1 MDQGPGVFRTIY
13 SQPNS
18 FKWEWNMFSDTK
30 DYKKFKNVDKTTKYG
45 ITSIFTIKNYFVL
58 GGSIGPDASSGKV

>member
-1 MDQGPGVFRTIY
+1 MGMEHLKNIFG
-13 SQPNS
+13 
-18 FKWEWNMFSDTK
+18 DTK

-58 GGSIGPDASSGKV
+58 GGSIGPDASSEKV